1 MNHARPLPLTFAVL
15 FALSMQAQVRSDR
28 SILLE
33 GVADEDR
40 AVQGIGDAAVEGD
53 ALNARTLQAGGFR
66 FAQAAWT
73 GDAWSVSL
81 DPPVGILSPGLRLS
95 VLASADNEGPV
106 TLNVDGTGDRP
117 LLGAG
122 GALSAGDVLAGE
134 VLSVVYDGAAF
145 QLISGRPLQRK
156 PCPPGTV
163 APSALYCIE
172 TVQHDTTDYPSAA
185 VFCGNQ
191 NMQLCTWGQWYVAC
205 TQAAALGLQGMVG
218 DWEWTNSAGN
228 SDIQARVVGQST
240 CTQAA
245 VTNGWDSEPRSF
257 RCCYRR

>member
-1 MNHARPLPLTFAVL
+1 MNRPRPLSLTVL
-15 FALSMQAQVRSDR
+15 VMLALTAQAQVRSDH

-33 GVADEDR
+33 GAADADR
-40 AVQGIGDAAVEGD
+40 RVQGISDAAFEGD
-53 ALNARTLQAGGFR
+53 ALNARTLQAGAFR
-66 FAQAAWT
+66 FGEAAGN
-73 GDAWSVSL
+73 GDAWTVAL
-81 DPPVGILSPGLRLS
+81 DPPVGSLSPGLRLS
-95 VLASADNEGPV
+95 LLASTDNEGPV
-106 TLNVDGTGDRP
+106 TLNVDGTGARP

-122 GALSAGDVLAGE
+122 GVLSAGDVLAGE
-134 VLSVVYDGAAF
+134 VLSLVYDGTAF

-172 TVQHDTTDYPSAA
+172 TVQHDTMDYPSAA